1 MRRHDKPS
9 GKTAKPQRR
18 GTLRSANIQRI
29 SSERSSAAAANETD
43 LAGLIRERDEALQQQ
58 VATSEVLGII
68 RRSPANAQPVF
79 DAIVESAARLCV
91 ANFCILYL
99 YSNDR
104 MRIAATSNFN
114 SEATGRIHQIQ
125 ELKRPERSHLAG
137 RAILDRAIVHVQD
150 VLADPEYSRELA
162 LAGGW
167 RAVLSVPLLRE
178 GAPVGALSVGKA
190 EPTPFSDRQ
199 IRLLNT
205 FADQALIA
213 IENTR
218 LLNELRESLQQQT
231 ATADVLKVI
240 SSSPGELEPV
250 FEAML
255 ANAMRVCEAKF
266 GFMYRC
272 SGDNWEIQAEYG
284 AVPAYADIVR
294 RSTRPGPQTVVG
306 RIASTRQMVQVADLA
321 GSRGYAERDPLVV
334 GAVEI
339 GGVRSIL
346 GVPLFKEDAL
356 IGAILLYRTKFGPS
370 LTSRSSWSQN
380 FAAQAVIAIENTRLL
395 NELRKR
401 TDDLSEALEQQT
413 ATSEV
418 LKVISSS
425 PGELEPVF
433 QILLENATRICEA
446 DFGNQ
451 CCTMKATYSGV
462 LRCIT
467 RRLRLAKYS

>member
-218 LLNELRESLQQQT
+218 LLNELREF
-231 ATADVLKVI
+231 
-240 SSSPGELEPV
+240 SSSRPPLPTCSKSSV
-250 FEAML
+250 VRP
-255 ANAMRVCEAKF
+255 ANLSQSLRPCWRTPCAC
-266 GFMYRC
+266 
-272 SGDNWEIQAEYG
+272 
-284 AVPAYADIVR
+284 VR
-294 RSTRPGPQTVVG
+294 RNSVLCIDAVAITGKSRLNMARYQPTPTSCDAQQGQDLKPLLD
-306 RIASTRQMVQVADLA
+306 ASRVPD
-321 GSRGYAERDPLVV
+321 RWF
-334 GAVEI
+334 
-339 GGVRSIL
+339 RSPTSQ
-346 GVPLFKEDAL
+346 GHEVMPN
-356 IGAILLYRTKFGPS
+356 AIH
-370 LTSRSSWSQN
+370 
-380 FAAQAVIAIENTRLL
+380 
-395 NELRKR
+395 
-401 TDDLSEALEQQT
+401 
-413 ATSEV
+413 
-418 LKVISSS
+418 
-425 PGELEPVF
+425 
-433 QILLENATRICEA
+433 
-446 DFGNQ
+446 
-451 CCTMKATYSGV
+451 
-462 LRCIT
+462 
-467 RRLRLAKYS
+467 